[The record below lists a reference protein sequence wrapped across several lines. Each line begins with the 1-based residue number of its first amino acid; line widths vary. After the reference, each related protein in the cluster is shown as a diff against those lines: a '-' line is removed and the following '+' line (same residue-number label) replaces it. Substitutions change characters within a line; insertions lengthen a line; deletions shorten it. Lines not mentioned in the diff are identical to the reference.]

1 MYVLYEE
8 SGSLKA
14 TTTGSSKVALLH
26 GLFHVCTARPLGKLP
41 MSLNSR
47 LLHNCEQNRNLF
59 KNKVSVQNIIL
70 ILMQHLQVKAL
81 ETPEKDG
88 K

>member
-14 TTTGSSKVALLH
+14 TTTGSSKVALH

-41 MSLNSR
+41 MRLNSR

-59 KNKVSVQNIIL
+59 KNKVSVRNIIL
-70 ILMQHLQVKAL
+70 ILMQLLQVKAL
-81 ETPEKDG
+81 
-88 K
+88 